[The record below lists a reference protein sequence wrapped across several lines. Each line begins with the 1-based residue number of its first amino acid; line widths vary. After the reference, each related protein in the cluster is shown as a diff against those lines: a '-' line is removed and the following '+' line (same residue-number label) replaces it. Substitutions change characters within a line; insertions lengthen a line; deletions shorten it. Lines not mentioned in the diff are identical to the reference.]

1 MYTLVPDKSF
11 GQLLDISPKN
21 FILIKT
27 FDSHFL
33 YIKVWFT
40 DQNYKPLEIEDKI
53 LDQILVKCYGFL
65 SFAEYMGKNISK
77 NINCKYGQKLLD
89 HDKQSATDAIKTTSK
104 KVIQKAAEATGDLI
118 GIRML
123 IELRKSQEV
132 QRRIMQKKL
141 QMNMIKEYLKK
152 DIYISPEE
160 GLKVIDDLRL
170 T

>member
-27 FDSHFL
+27 FDSHFS

-104 KVIQKAAEATGDLI
+104 KSNS
-118 GIRML
+118 
-123 IELRKSQEV
+123 KSS
-132 QRRIMQKKL
+132 RS
-141 QMNMIKEYLKK
+141 NW
-152 DIYISPEE
+152 
-160 GLKVIDDLRL
+160 
-170 T
+170 